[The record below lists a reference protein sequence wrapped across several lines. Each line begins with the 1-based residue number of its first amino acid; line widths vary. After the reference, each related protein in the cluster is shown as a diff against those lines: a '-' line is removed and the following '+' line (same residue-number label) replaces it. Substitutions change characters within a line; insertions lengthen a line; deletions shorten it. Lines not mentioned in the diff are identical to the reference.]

1 MTTTNDLQSTTGESH
16 AGETV
21 MQRANRLANR
31 LYGVLEAELLVLQ
44 TRRVEEIGAM
54 TEEKRTLID
63 QLAELEP
70 AVKSLLTSDNTDGK
84 TLADEEEVLA
94 FKNRIQAC
102 QARNK
107 NNQALALMELD
118 HSREALALLRSLM
131 QLEDV
136 TLYGAGGNL
145 SVIREKRNLG
155 AV

>member
-1 MTTTNDLQSTTGESH
+1 MATINDPQPIAGESN

-21 MQRANRLANR
+21 IQRANRLASR
-31 LYGVLEAELLVLQ
+31 LYGVLEAELVVLQ

-63 QLAELEP
+63 QLAALEP
-70 AVKSLLTSDNTDGK
+70 AVKSLLTGGNAGVK
-84 TLADEEEVLA
+84 PLADEEEILE

-107 NNQALALMELD
+107 NNQTLALMELD

-136 TLYGAGGNL
+136 TLYGAGGDL